1 MNVGEDPPPPPVMMK
16 MAEQPPG
23 GACHN
28 DPASVPM
35 KLYREAPTGSA
46 FTGVIVAVGVG
57 VPDGVAPK
65 DSDPVGLGVDVGEG
79 EHMVRKK
86 LCVGAD
92 VSLYDAIVLDAPS
105 STRSVW
111 LMARVLQEPA
121 MPAAVH
127 AAGGVQHVVVT
138 GARWVN
144 ITEDTGDAASPRS
157 TIQNSFTVCPPE
169 L

>member
-1 MNVGEDPPPPPVMMK
+1 
-16 MAEQPPG
+16 
-23 GACHN
+23 
-28 DPASVPM
+28 VPTA
-35 KLYREAPTGSA
+35 LLREAPTGSGG
-46 FTGVIVAVGVG
+46 TGVDDGVPVG

-65 DSDPVGLGVDVGEG
+65 DSDAVGAGVGVGVG
-79 EHMVRKK
+79 EHMVMKK

-92 VSLYDAIVLDAPS
+92 VSLYAAIVLDAPS

-127 AAGGVQHVVVT
+127 AAGGVQHGVK
-138 GARWVN
+138 GARLVKM
-144 ITEDTGDAASPRS
+144 TEDTGDAESPRS
-157 TIQNSFTVCPPE
+157 TIQNSFTVVPNE